1 MDANKRKHVR
11 LLRRR
16 RHIRKKLQGTA
27 ERPRLSV
34 FRSLNQIYVQAIDDV
49 RGVTL
54 FSASSLSKEI
64 RDAIGGAGGTIRGA
78 ESVGS
83 LVARKAKQAGIGRL
97 AFDRN
102 GRKYHGRIAALA
114 EAIRKEGIEV

>member
-34 FRSLNQIYVQAIDDV
+34 YRSLNQIYAQAIDDV

-64 RDAIGGAGGTIRGA
+64 RDAIGGAGGTKQGA

-83 LVARKAKQAGIGRL
+83 LIARKAKQAGIGKL

>member
-11 LLRRR
+11 LVRRK

-34 FRSLNQIYVQAIDDV
+34 FRSLNQIYAQAIDDV

-64 RDAIGGAGGTIRGA
+64 RAEIGTAGGTRSGA
-78 ESVGS
+78 ERVGA
-83 LVARKAKQAGIGRL
+83 LVARKAKQAGIDKL

>member
-34 FRSLNQIYVQAIDDV
+34 YRSLNQIYAQAIDDV

>member
-16 RHIRKKLQGTA
+16 RHIRKNLQGTA

-34 FRSLNQIYVQAIDDV
+34 YRSLNQIYAQAIDDV

-54 FSASSLSKEI
+54 FSASSLSKEV
-64 RDAIGGAGGTIRGA
+64 RDAIGGAGGTKRGA
-78 ESVGS
+78 ESVGA
-83 LVARKAKQAGIGRL
+83 LIARKAKQAGVGKL

-102 GRKYHGRIAALA
+102 GRKYHGRVAALA